1 MTASDHLSRSPARRA
16 ARLAAWR
23 TGLPARQARLVA
35 AWSLAIEGVLADRA
49 TSRLLAVRDAVGR
62 ALVLKLAPPGQG
74 IAAEAAALA
83 AMQGRGAVALLRAAP
98 EDGALLLARALPGNL
113 LLDLARR
120 DDDAATRIAARLIAA
135 LPVAPPAGEPFAE
148 AAGWGRALAT
158 GRGRLDAA
166 LIDRTAGQLADLAA
180 SAPPPLLLH
189 GDLHHANI
197 LADGAGWVA
206 TDPKGLLGEPAAEA
220 ACLLRNPAD
229 PTLLARAP
237 RRAAIIAEEAGL
249 DRARVLAWGQAGAV
263 IAACWAVEDGA
274 APAPWLAAEAAL
286 RPSIP
291 RRSRPPPR

>member
-1 MTASDHLSRSPARRA
+1 MPDAGHATRRA
-16 ARLAAWR
+16 ARLVAWR
-23 TGLPARQARLVA
+23 AGLGARAARIA
-35 AWSLAIEGVLADRA
+35 AGWGLTVEGVLASGA
-49 TSRLLAVRDAVGR
+49 ASRLVAVRDAVGR
-62 ALVLKLAPPGQG
+62 PRVLKLAPPGQG

-98 EDGALLLARALPGNL
+98 EDGALLLARAVPGTM

-135 LPVAPPAGEPFAE
+135 MPVAPPPSALFAE
-148 AAGWGRALAT
+148 VAGWGRALAA
-158 GRGRLDAA
+158 GRGRLDPA
-166 LIDRTAGQLADLAA
+166 LLDRTADRLAALVA

-197 LADGAGWVA
+197 LADGTDWVA

-229 PTLLARAP
+229 ATLLARAP

-249 DRARVLAWGQAGAV
+249 DHARVLAWGSVGAV

-274 APAPWLAAEAAL
+274 DPAPWLAAEAAL
-286 RPSIP
+286 RPSSP
-291 RRSRPPPR
+291 RRSRPPPP